1 MKKLIYL
8 MLLVNLV
15 TACDRIPSGLDINVT
30 GSVIDTVK
38 NKSLAN
44 AKVIIIGKSSVAFG
58 ATYTSDLYTTRTDKN
73 GNFSFTYKTDGNY
86 YSYLIGFEPSDSD
99 RYYYFYKHDG
109 FILDV
114 QEIKIGDNK
123 NIKIKAREVNLLI
136 ANIKVDNIPVN
147 SINISGSVNEYNRY
161 FIYCKKMVDTTFYFK
176 VFPDNYSKDIRIL
189 NKISYRL
196 DNSYKSIIDT
206 IKNPNNDTIYYQKN
220 IFKIDDF
227 KLHP

>member
-30 GSVIDTVK
+30 GSVIDTLK

-44 AKVIIIGKSSVAFG
+44 AKVIIIGKSYVAFG

-109 FILDV
+109 FILD
-114 QEIKIGDNK
+114 
-123 NIKIKAREVNLLI
+123 IKIKAREVNLLI

-161 FIYCKKMVDTTFYFK
+161 FIYCKKMIDTTFYFK

-220 IFKIDDF
+220 IFNIDDF